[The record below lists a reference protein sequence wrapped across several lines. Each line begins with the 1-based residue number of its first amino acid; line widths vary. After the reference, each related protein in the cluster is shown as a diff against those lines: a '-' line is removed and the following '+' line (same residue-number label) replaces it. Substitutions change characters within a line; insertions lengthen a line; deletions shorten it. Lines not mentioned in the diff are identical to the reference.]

1 MYRNKPKLAVSL
13 ERKKE
18 IKISLIMF
26 YIQYIS
32 GVNTSVHDIYVGC
45 RKKIEQDFL
54 CLLAIL
60 NLTQKHETFE
70 QTEGKLQY
78 LPKI

>member
-1 MYRNKPKLAVSL
+1 M
-13 ERKKE
+13 
-18 IKISLIMF
+18 
-26 YIQYIS
+26 
-32 GVNTSVHDIYVGC
+32 HDIYVGC

-60 NLTQKHETFE
+60 NLTQKHETIE